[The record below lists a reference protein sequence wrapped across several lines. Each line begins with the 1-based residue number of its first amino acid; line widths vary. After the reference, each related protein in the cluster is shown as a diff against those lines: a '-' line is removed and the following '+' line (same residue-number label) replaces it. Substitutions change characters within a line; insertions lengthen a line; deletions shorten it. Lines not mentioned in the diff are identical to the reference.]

1 MIQLQNI
8 TKNFANQELFNNLN
22 LKLNAGNRAGLVG
35 RNGSGKSTLFKI
47 ILGEE
52 TPDSGEVIIPKNYK
66 IGTLKQH
73 LTFSESTLR
82 EEAALALE
90 EEMKYDVY
98 RVEKILF
105 GLGFSQEDL
114 DKDPLS
120 FSGGYQIRINLAKLL
135 VTEPNLL
142 LLDEPTNYLDIV
154 SLRWLKNFLRAFE
167 GEVILITHN
176 RDFMDSV
183 CTHTMGLVR
192 KKIEIIQGN
201 THKFYE
207 QLASNDELYAKQK
220 IAQDKKVKE
229 LEEFIAKNKA
239 RASTAALAQ
248 SKVKQLEKMEL
259 LEDLAFDNTLAFD
272 FNFKETPAKIM
283 LEVENLAFGY
293 TKEKLL
299 FKDIGF
305 SIARGECIGIIGKN
319 GKGKSTLLN
328 TLAGEL
334 QQLEGSIH
342 SHPSVE
348 FAHCGQT
355 NIARLHPNATVTDE
369 IHSANPK
376 LSTQQ
381 IRSIAGA
388 MMFSGDSAD
397 KKISLLSGGEK
408 SRVMLGQ
415 ILAREVNLLFL
426 DEPTNHLDMESI
438 EALTE
443 AIQNFEGAVMIVTHS
458 EEMLRRVCDRLI
470 IFAKDGAEYFDGGY
484 DDFLTKVGWDQGESG
499 STRERDHLGGA
510 DEVEVKE
517 KAAPK
522 STSKEN
528 KKLRAELVRERNKL
542 TSPLKKQVEKLE
554 NKIMEVE
561 ESLTTHHEELI
572 EASNAG
578 DSARLMELSKTVSK
592 EESEVEDLFETLE
605 LVQDELDS
613 ITLEYEE
620 KIEAL
625 S

>member
-1 MIQLQNI
+1 MIQLTNI
-8 TKNFANQELFNNLN
+8 SKNFAKQELFSNLN

-52 TPDSGEVIIPKNYK
+52 SADSGDVIIPKNYK

-90 EEMKYDVY
+90 DEMKYDVY

-105 GLGFSQEDL
+105 GLGFTQEDL
-114 DKDPLS
+114 EKDPLS

-183 CTHTMGLVR
+183 CTHTMGIVR
-192 KKIEIIQGN
+192 KNIEIIPGD

-207 QLASNDELYAKQK
+207 QLSANDELYAKQK

-248 SKVKQLEKMEL
+248 SKVKQLEKMDL
-259 LEDLAFDNTLAFD
+259 MDSLAFDNSLSFD

-283 LEVENLAFGY
+283 LEVDNLSFGY
-293 TKEKLL
+293 TPDNIL
-299 FKDIGF
+299 FKDISF
-305 SIARGECIGIIGKN
+305 NIKRGECLGIIGKN

-334 QQLEGSIH
+334 KQLSGDIS

-348 FAHCGQT
+348 FAHFGQT
-355 NIARLHPNATVTDE
+355 NIARLHESATVTDE
-369 IHSANPK
+369 IHSANTK
-376 LSTQQ
+376 LSTQV
-381 IRSIAGA
+381 IRSICGA

-397 KKISLLSGGEK
+397 KKVSLLSGGEK

-415 ILAREVNLLFL
+415 ILARNVNLLFL
-426 DEPTNHLDMESI
+426 DEPTNHLDMDSI
-438 EALTE
+438 EALTV
-443 AIQNFEGAVMIVTHS
+443 AIQNFEGAVVIVTHS
-458 EEMLRRVCDRLI
+458 EELLRRVCDRLV

-484 DDFLTKVGWDQGESG
+484 DLFLEKIGWEEEEQEEKVKS
-499 STRERDHLGGA
+499 
-510 DEVEVKE
+510 
-517 KAAPK
+517 APK
-522 STSKEN
+522 SNNKEN
-528 KKLRAELVRERNKL
+528 KKLKAELVRERNKI
-542 TSPLKKQVEKLE
+542 TSPLKKKVQMLEDTIMKLE
-554 NKIMEVE
+554 EQLEI
-561 ESLTTHHEELI
+561 HHQELI
-572 EASNAG
+572 EASNSG
-578 DSARLMELSKTVSK
+578 DSATLMELSKTVSDEEK
-592 EESEVEDLFETLE
+592 KVEESFEEFEELSMELE
-605 LVQDELDS
+605 E
-613 ITLEYEE
+613 INAEYELKTE
-620 KIEAL
+620 EL
-625 S
+625 G